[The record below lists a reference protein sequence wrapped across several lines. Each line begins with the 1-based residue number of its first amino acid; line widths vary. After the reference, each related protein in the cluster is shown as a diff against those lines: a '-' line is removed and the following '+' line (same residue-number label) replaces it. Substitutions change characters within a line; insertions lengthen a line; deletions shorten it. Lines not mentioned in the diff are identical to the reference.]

1 MDPTKSIR
9 LKAPSHPGK
18 ELYFC

>member
-9 LKAPSHPGK
+9 LKASSHPGK